1 VVMSNNKPESKKKR
15 DEELYDLSKDQKSE
29 VLQLARQAIKNR
41 VTQSPETTGGQVD
54 ESLRQPAAV
63 FVTLWQE
70 TGDIEDTD
78 SKSLRGCI
86 GRLQPDYPLYLA
98 VRNAAVSAATRDPRF
113 PPVAP
118 EELESLTIEVA
129 LLSPLEIVNDLH
141 DIVIGRDGLVIEAYG
156 RRGLLL
162 PKVATRMGWGREE
175 FLRNVC
181 LKAGL
186 PPDTWPAGGTLYKFS
201 TTVFQE

>member
-1 VVMSNNKPESKKKR
+1 MSKNKPESEQEFA
-15 DEELYDLSKDQKSE
+15 EELYDLSKNQKSE
-29 VLQLARQAIKNR
+29 LLHLARQAIEDR
-41 VTQSPETTGGQVD
+41 VTHSPETPGGQVD
-54 ESLRQPAAV
+54 DSLRQPAAV

-70 TGDIEDTD
+70 TGDIENMD
-78 SKSLRGCI
+78 SKNLRGCI
-86 GRLQPDYPLYLA
+86 GRLQPDFPLHIA

-118 EELESLTIEVA
+118 EELDSLTIEVA
-129 LLSPLEIVNDLH
+129 LLSPMEAVDDLQ

-162 PKVATRMGWGREE
+162 PKVATRLNWDREE

-181 LKAGL
+181 YKAGL
-186 PPDTWPAGGTLYKFS
+186 APDTWPANGTLYKFS

>member
-1 VVMSNNKPESKKKR
+1 VVMSNNKPESKKER

-86 GRLQPDYPLYLA
+86 GRLQPDFPLYLA

-118 EELESLTIEVA
+118 EELEGLTIEIA
-129 LLSPLEIVNDLH
+129 LLSPMEIVNDLQ

-162 PKVATRMGWGREE
+162 PKVATRLGWDREE

-181 LKAGL
+181 YKAGL
-186 PPDTWPAGGTLYKFS
+186 PPDTWPSNGTLFKFS

>member
-1 VVMSNNKPESKKKR
+1 MVNDKPEPEQNR
-15 DEELYDLSKDQKSE
+15 AEELFDLSEDQKNE
-29 VLQLARQAIKNR
+29 ILCLAREAIKDR
-41 VTQSPETTGGQVD
+41 VTRFPETAAGGID
-54 ESLRQPAAV
+54 EGLLQPAAV
-63 FVTLWQE
+63 FVTLWQD
-70 TGDIEDTD
+70 TGDGDD
-78 SKSLRGCI
+78 ADNRRLRGCI

-118 EELESLTIEVA
+118 EELDSLTIEVA

>member
-1 VVMSNNKPESKKKR
+1 MANDRPEPKQDR
-15 DEELYDLSKDQKSE
+15 DAELFDLSEDQMSE
-29 VLQLARQAIKNR
+29 ILHLAREAIKER
-41 VTQSPETTGGQVD
+41 VTRIPGTAAAALD
-54 ESLRQPAAV
+54 EDLLQPAAV
-63 FVTLWQE
+63 FVTLWQDVVDRDDA
-70 TGDIEDTD
+70 GDRR
-78 SKSLRGCI
+78 LRGCI

-98 VRNAAVSAATRDPRF
+98 VMNAAVSAATRDPRF

-118 EELESLTIEVA
+118 EELDNLTIEVA
-129 LLSPLEIVNDLH
+129 LLSALEIVNDLH
-141 DIVIGRDGLVIEAYG
+141 DVVIGRDGLVIEAYG

-201 TTVFQE
+201 TTGFQE

>member
-1 VVMSNNKPESKKKR
+1 MSNNKPESKKER
-15 DEELYDLSKDQKSE
+15 DEELYDLSRDQKSE

-41 VTQSPETTGGQVD
+41 VIQSSETPSGQI
-54 ESLRQPAAV
+54 EENLSQPAAV

-70 TGDIEDTD
+70 TGDSDEADA
-78 SKSLRGCI
+78 KRLRGCI

-113 PPVAP
+113 PPVTP
-118 EELESLTIEVA
+118 EELDSLTIEVA
-129 LLSPLEIVNDLH
+129 LLSPLEVVNDLQ

-162 PKVATRMGWGREE
+162 PKVATRLGWDREE

-181 LKAGL
+181 YKAGL
-186 PPDTWPAGGTLYKFS
+186 PPDTWPSTGTLYRFR